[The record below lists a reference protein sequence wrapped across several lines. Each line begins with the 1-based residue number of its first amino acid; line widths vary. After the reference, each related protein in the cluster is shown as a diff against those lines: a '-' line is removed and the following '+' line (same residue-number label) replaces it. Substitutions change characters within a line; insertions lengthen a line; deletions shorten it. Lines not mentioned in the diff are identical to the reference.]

1 MNLAPKA
8 QAARAVRAMLGH
20 PNYERA
26 SMVAKLPGVARRRDP
41 TSRALAR
48 TLATAALRRLPASE
62 RDWVSRVEGRR
73 RELAA
78 DGTAV
83 APSFDA
89 GSGAVPG
96 GLLQSGEPIP
106 IGGIAEAFSIPMR
119 WGMFLIRLVREL
131 APVTSLELGT
141 GLGISSAYQAAGLEL
156 NGRGELTTLEG
167 ARAWAEVAEQGL
179 SSLGLAER
187 CRVEVGPIDE
197 TLEPVL
203 NRIAPI
209 DYAYLDADHSEEATV
224 KHFEAVLPHMAPGG
238 VVVLDDVAFSW
249 DMWQAW
255 TRITSADRVTVRV
268 ALDRMGVL
276 VVD

>member
-1 MNLAPKA
+1 M
-8 QAARAVRAMLGH
+8 
-20 PNYERA
+20 YERA
-26 SMVAKLPGVARRRDP
+26 SMVAKLPGVARHRDP

-48 TLATAALRRLPASE
+48 TLSTAALRRLPAEE
-62 RDWVSRVEGRR
+62 RDWVGRIEGRR
-73 RELAA
+73 RELVA
-78 DGTAV
+78 DRTAV

-89 GSGAVPG
+89 RSGAVPG

-119 WGMFLIRLVREL
+119 WGVFLIRLVREL
-131 APVTSLELGT
+131 APATSLELGT
-141 GLGISSAYQAAGLEL
+141 GLGISTAYQAAGLEL

-197 TLEPVL
+197 TLARVL
-203 NRIAPI
+203 KEIAPI

-224 KHFEAVLPHMAPGG
+224 KHFDAVLPQMAPGG
-238 VVVLDDVAFSW
+238 VVVLDDISFSW
-249 DMWQAW
+249 EMWHAW
-255 TRITSADRVTVRV
+255 TKFSRGERVSVSV
-268 ALDRMGVL
+268 ALGRMGL
-276 VVD
+276 LAVD